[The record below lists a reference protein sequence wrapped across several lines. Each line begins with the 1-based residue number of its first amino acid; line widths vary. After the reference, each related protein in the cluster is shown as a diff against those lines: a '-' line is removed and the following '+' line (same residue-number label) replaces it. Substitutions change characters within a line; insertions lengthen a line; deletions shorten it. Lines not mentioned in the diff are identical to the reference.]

1 MLELCWK
8 GTKPI
13 RLKDGNTRK
22 FLQDNDEVIITGK
35 SVTWKSYVP
44 AGSFI
49 TFRKKWMNTFTVN
62 SLQSTC
68 HVLHSILRGYNVFWL
83 CKAMALMLIL

>member
-22 FLQDNDEVIITGK
+22 FLEDNDEVIITGK
-35 SVTWKSYVP
+35 SVTWKFYVP
-44 AGSFI
+44 AGSVI
-49 TFRKKWMNTFTVN
+49 TFRKRN
-62 SLQSTC
+62 
-68 HVLHSILRGYNVFWL
+68 G
-83 CKAMALMLIL
+83 